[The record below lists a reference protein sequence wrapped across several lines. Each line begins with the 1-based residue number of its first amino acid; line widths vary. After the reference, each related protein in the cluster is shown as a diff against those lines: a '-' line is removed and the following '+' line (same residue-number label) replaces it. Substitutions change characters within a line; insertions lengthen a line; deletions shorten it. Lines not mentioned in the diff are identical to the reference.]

1 MLGILAGLAGG
12 VALAAVAG
20 ARRTTSAYARYRTAT
35 AAPDA
40 IVFGTQVGR
49 DDLDYAPVRA
59 LPEVVDSGTFTLSP
73 LAIART
79 EIGSLPPGDA
89 HLYATISRPLLVA
102 GRLPNVKRT
111 DEIVVNRVAA
121 KRLHL
126 HVGDQMTMLSSTHIE
141 AFFGQAPF
149 DGPRQQVT
157 IVGVGD
163 SMIDLLFGD
172 SDPGFVP
179 SFGFLRAH
187 PEVPRAPNLVVR
199 LKPGTSVERFRSRAA
214 AALGIPD
221 VPVRNVAED
230 SKRVTHATDLERTG
244 LLLFAAAVAVAALVL
259 VGQALTRTIYGMA
272 DASSVLRAI
281 GFTRRDLVG
290 GLVQPLFLSASTAA
304 LVTVVTAISLSGR
317 LPIGLAGRLNPD
329 KGFHA
334 DWLVLAPGAGAIVAA
349 VLAGAVLTAIWATSR
364 TARRA
369 VARPL
374 ALLRPIEQL
383 APLPV
388 FIGASLALDGGRGER
403 SLPVRPAIAGAIAG
417 VLGIVGALG
426 LVHGIDDAVA
436 QPDRS
441 GQVWQ
446 AQVLGDDQHSIAQL
460 RGTLVRRPDVDQIT
474 VVYRVPVD
482 VEGAGVPVYASDPV
496 RGDRSFV
503 VLHGRAPAAPD
514 DVVIGPA
521 TAKELHRS
529 IGDTLRVGQPPRA
542 LRVVGTGLLP
552 QTPHSS
558 FDQGL
563 WTTKSTLSSIGG
575 PDALNLENTA
585 IGVSFR
591 PGVNAAAAVE
601 RMQSEL
607 GTEVDST
614 SLPQD
619 ILLLRN
625 VRTLPKALAGFLA
638 LLGVAALGHA
648 LVTAVRRR
656 RHDLAVLR
664 AIGFRPLQ
672 VAGCISWQA
681 TSIATIALLVGIPLG
696 IAAGRLSWRWVA
708 DATPL
713 LYVAP
718 IAAFAII
725 GVIPASLLLANV
737 LAAVPARRAAR
748 LRPADVLRT
757 E

>member
-317 LPIGLAGRLNPD
+317 LPIGLAGRLDPD

-607 GTEVDST
+607 GTEVDAT

-681 TSIATIALLVGIPLG
+681 TSIATIALLAGIPLG

>member
-1 MLGILAGLAGG
+1 M
-12 VALAAVAG
+12 
-20 ARRTTSAYARYRTAT
+20 
-35 AAPDA
+35 
-40 IVFGTQVGR
+40 
-49 DDLDYAPVRA
+49 
-59 LPEVVDSGTFTLSP
+59 
-73 LAIART
+73 
-79 EIGSLPPGDA
+79 
-89 HLYATISRPLLVA
+89 
-102 GRLPNVKRT
+102 
-111 DEIVVNRVAA
+111 
-121 KRLHL
+121 
-126 HVGDQMTMLSSTHIE
+126 
-141 AFFGQAPF
+141 
-149 DGPRQQVT
+149 
-157 IVGVGD
+157 
-163 SMIDLLFGD
+163 
-172 SDPGFVP
+172 
-179 SFGFLRAH
+179 
-187 PEVPRAPNLVVR
+187 
-199 LKPGTSVERFRSRAA
+199 
-214 AALGIPD
+214 
-221 VPVRNVAED
+221 
-230 SKRVTHATDLERTG
+230 
-244 LLLFAAAVAVAALVL
+244 
-259 VGQALTRTIYGMA
+259 
-272 DASSVLRAI
+272 
-281 GFTRRDLVG
+281 
-290 GLVQPLFLSASTAA
+290 QPLFLSASTAA

-317 LPIGLAGRLNPD
+317 LPIGLAGRLDPD
-329 KGFHA
+329 KGIHA
-334 DWLVLAPGAGAIVAA
+334 DWLVLAPGAGAVVAA
-349 VLAGAVLTAIWATSR
+349 VLAGAVLTALWATSR

-607 GTEVDST
+607 GTEVDAT

-672 VAGCISWQA
+672 VAGCIGWQA